1 MLLHHRLVA
10 NAGRLAVIP
19 AQRLG
24 LRKLVDNQVDL
35 RANTGDNMLTLVVAS
50 ALAGGK
56 ENQAT
61 ESAQKTL
68 RRNDPDRIHI
78 SFDDHRLVANA
89 GLRLAVIPAQRL
101 GLRKLVDNQVDFG
114 DAPERANTG
123 DNMLTLVASAL
134 LQYTAGGNC
143 IDDAECRAPAALS
156 HSSSSQNSA
165 VTAATMVLI
174 AS

>member
-1 MLLHHRLVA
+1 M
-10 NAGRLAVIP
+10 
-19 AQRLG
+19 
-24 LRKLVDNQVDL
+24 
-35 RANTGDNMLTLVVAS
+35 VV
-50 ALAGGK
+50 GK
-56 ENQAT
+56 ENQAKT

-89 GLRLAVIPAQRL
+89 GLRLAVIPTQRL

-134 LQYTAGGNC
+134 AGGNC

>member
-1 MLLHHRLVA
+1 M
-10 NAGRLAVIP
+10 
-19 AQRLG
+19 
-24 LRKLVDNQVDL
+24 
-35 RANTGDNMLTLVVAS
+35 VV
-50 ALAGGK
+50 GK
-56 ENQAT
+56 ENQAKT

-134 LQYTAGGNC
+134 AGGNC

>member
-1 MLLHHRLVA
+1 MSVATGLRGNKVLLHSGIMVV
-10 NAGRLAVIP
+10 GKKTKQK
-19 AQRLG
+19 QRAPK
-24 LRKLVDNQVDL
+24 RRYD
-35 RANTGDNMLTLVVAS
+35 ATTPTGS
-50 ALAGGK
+50 
-56 ENQAT
+56 
-61 ESAQKTL
+61 
-68 RRNDPDRIHI
+68 I
-78 SFDDHRLVANA
+78 SPFDDHRLVANA
-89 GLRLAVIPAQRL
+89 GLRLAVIPTQRL

-134 LQYTAGGNC
+134 AGGNC

-174 AS
+174 A